1 MSMSV
6 MNGLFFYRCQ
16 SFLEREPTKVFLHG
30 CHTLVSAT
38 VLVNVS
44 CPFIKDGFECLDS
57 GLLMRVPY
65 DAAIFHGWS
74 YQTLV
79 DFTSDRRSGSTREI
93 RTNHVEHSDTLIS
106 SPVCLLFPVQVII
119 QLYA

>member
-1 MSMSV
+1 MIDVSLSWSV
-6 MNGLFFYRCQ
+6 SQPR
-16 SFLEREPTKVFLHG
+16 SFLMVV
-30 CHTLVSAT
+30 TLLCLPLSWLTCRVP
-38 VLVNVS
+38 LN
-44 CPFIKDGFECLDS
+44 KDGFECIDS